1 MSAEQLL
8 THLFNA
14 GVAVSIISTVLALG
28 MSYNV
33 SELLAPLRRVWLVAG
48 MILVNS
54 VLVPAAA
61 WGIAKALPIDDA
73 AVTGLTLAVLGAAS
87 AAGLKATQLARRA
100 DLALAVSLVVV
111 LQLANLV
118 AVPLWAGQVVSGA
131 SISASSILGNLAL
144 LVLIPLAIGLV
155 VRARYAAHAATWQV
169 ELAKVSN
176 VALALALIAGI
187 SVNWHAIVSLLG
199 SWVLLASAL
208 TAVVAVVLGALV
220 GRADAAT
227 ETTTGLV
234 SGLRFGSLGLIIIG
248 TQLNGDPD
256 YLGPAIVF
264 SLVDLILVLF
274 LSVEIGRRAT
284 PTGAD
289 HPDPHER
296 PRASGLAQ
304 EERAP
309 VLPR

>member
-28 MSYNV
+28 MSYSV
-33 SELLAPLRRVWLVAG
+33 AELVAPLRRVWLVVG
-48 MILVNS
+48 MIVVNS

-61 WGIAKALPIDDA
+61 WGIGKALPIDGS
-73 AVTGLTLAVLGAAS
+73 AVTGMTLAAIGAAS
-87 AAGLKATQLARRA
+87 AAGLKAAQLARRA

-131 SISASSILGNLAL
+131 SISAGSILGNLAL
-144 LVLIPLAIGLV
+144 LVLIPLAIGLL
-155 VRARYAAHAATWQV
+155 VRARYAAHAEKWQV
-169 ELAKVSN
+169 ELGKVSN
-176 VALALALIAGI
+176 LALALALVAGI
-187 SVNWHAIVSLLG
+187 AVNWQAIVSLFG

-208 TAVVAVVLGALV
+208 TAIVSVVLGGLV
-220 GRADAAT
+220 GHADT
-227 ETTTGLV
+227 ETRTTTGLV

-248 TQLNGDPD
+248 TQLHGNAD

-264 SLVDLILVLF
+264 SLVDLIAVML
-274 LSVEIGRRAT
+274 LSVEIGRRGRSTRSGDSGPAHQ
-284 PTGAD
+284 PKRSG
-289 HPDPHER
+289 
-296 PRASGLAQ
+296 PRREPEPAASK
-304 EERAP
+304 
-309 VLPR
+309 

>member
-1 MSAEQLL
+1 MSADQLL

-28 MSYNV
+28 MSYRV
-33 SELLAPLRRVWLVAG
+33 AELVAPLRRLWLVG
-48 MILVNS
+48 LMILVNS

-73 AVTGLTLAVLGAAS
+73 AVTGMTLAVLGAAS

-131 SISASSILGNLAL
+131 SISASSILGNLLL
-144 LVLIPLAIGLV
+144 LVLIPLAIGLL
-155 VRARYAAHAATWQV
+155 VRARYAAHATKWQV

-176 VALALALIAGI
+176 LALVLALVAGI
-187 SVNWHAIVSLLG
+187 SVNWQAIVSLFG

-208 TAVVAVVLGALV
+208 TAIVSVVLGGLV
-220 GRADAAT
+220 GYASAETR
-227 ETTTGLV
+227 TTTGLV
-234 SGLRFGSLGLIIIG
+234 SGLRFGALGLIIIG
-248 TQLNGDPD
+248 TQLHGNAD

-274 LSVEIGRRAT
+274 LSVEIGRRAGST
-284 PTGAD
+284 RSD
-289 HPDPHER
+289 HPAPRNDP
-296 PRASGLAQ
+296 
-304 EERAP
+304 
-309 VLPR
+309 

>member
-1 MSAEQLL
+1 MSADQLL

-28 MSYNV
+28 MSYRV
-33 SELLAPLRRVWLVAG
+33 AELVAPLRRVWLVG
-48 MILVNS
+48 LMILVNS

-73 AVTGLTLAVLGAAS
+73 AVTGMTLAVLGAAS

-131 SISASSILGNLAL
+131 SISASSILGNLLL
-144 LVLIPLAIGLV
+144 LVLIPLAIGLL
-155 VRARYAAHAATWQV
+155 VRARYAAHAAKWQV

-176 VALALALIAGI
+176 LALALALVAGI
-187 SVNWHAIVSLLG
+187 AVNWQAIVSLFG

-208 TAVVAVVLGALV
+208 TAIVSVVLGGLV
-220 GRADAAT
+220 GYASAETR
-227 ETTTGLV
+227 TTTGLV
-234 SGLRFGSLGLIIIG
+234 SGLRFGALGLIIIG
-248 TQLNGDPD
+248 TQLHGNAD

-274 LSVEIGRRAT
+274 LSVEIGRRAGST
-284 PTGAD
+284 RSD
-289 HPDPHER
+289 HPAPRNDP
-296 PRASGLAQ
+296 
-304 EERAP
+304 
-309 VLPR
+309 

>member
-1 MSAEQLL
+1 MSADQLL

-28 MSYNV
+28 MSYRV
-33 SELLAPLRRVWLVAG
+33 AELVRPLRRVWLVG
-48 MILVNS
+48 LMILVNS

-73 AVTGLTLAVLGAAS
+73 AVTGMTLAVLGAAS

-131 SISASSILGNLAL
+131 SISASSILGNLLL
-144 LVLIPLAIGLV
+144 LVLIPLAIGLL
-155 VRARYAAHAATWQV
+155 VRARYAAHAAKWQV

-176 VALALALIAGI
+176 LALVLALVAGI
-187 SVNWHAIVSLLG
+187 SVNWQAIVSLFG
-199 SWVLLASAL
+199 SWVLLASVL
-208 TAVVAVVLGALV
+208 TAIVSVVLGGLV
-220 GRADAAT
+220 GYASAETR
-227 ETTTGLV
+227 TTTGLV
-234 SGLRFGSLGLIIIG
+234 SGLRFGALGLIIIG
-248 TQLNGDPD
+248 TQLHGNAD

-274 LSVEIGRRAT
+274 LSVEIGRRAGST
-284 PTGAD
+284 RSD
-289 HPDPHER
+289 DPA
-296 PRASGLAQ
+296 PRND
-304 EERAP
+304 P
-309 VLPR
+309 

>member
-1 MSAEQLL
+1 MSADELL

-28 MSYNV
+28 MAYSV
-33 SELLAPLRRVWLVAG
+33 AELVAPLRRVWLVVL

-61 WGIAKALPIDDA
+61 WGIGKALPIDDS
-73 AVTGLTLAVLGAAS
+73 AVTGMTLAAIGAAS

-131 SISASSILGNLAL
+131 SISATSILGNLLL
-144 LVLIPLAIGLV
+144 LVLIPLALGLLAR
-155 VRARYAAHAATWQV
+155 VRYVAHAATWQV
-169 ELAKVSN
+169 ELAKISN
-176 VALALALIAGI
+176 LALALALIAGI
-187 SVNWHAIVSLLG
+187 AVNWQAIVSLFG

-208 TAVVAVVLGALV
+208 TAIVAVVLGGVV
-220 GRADAAT
+220 GLAET
-227 ETTTGLV
+227 ETRTTTGRV

-248 TQLNGDPD
+248 TQLHGNPD

-264 SLVDLILVLF
+264 SLVDLIAVLF
-274 LSVEIGRRAT
+274 LSVEIGRRGTAPSAQP
-284 PTGAD
+284 PT
-289 HPDPHER
+289 
-296 PRASGLAQ
+296 
-304 EERAP
+304 AP
-309 VLPR
+309 EPARSQRVRVP

>member
-1 MSAEQLL
+1 MSADQLL

-28 MSYNV
+28 MSYRV
-33 SELLAPLRRVWLVAG
+33 AELAAPLRRVWLVG
-48 MILVNS
+48 LMILVNS

-73 AVTGLTLAVLGAAS
+73 AVTGMTLAVLGAAS

-131 SISASSILGNLAL
+131 SISASSILGNLLL
-144 LVLIPLAIGLV
+144 LVLIPLAIGLL
-155 VRARYAAHAATWQV
+155 VRARYAAHAAKWQV
-169 ELAKVSN
+169 ELARVSN
-176 VALALALIAGI
+176 LALALALVAGI
-187 SVNWHAIVSLLG
+187 SVNWQAIVSLFG

-208 TAVVAVVLGALV
+208 TAIVSVVLGGLV
-220 GRADAAT
+220 GYASAETR
-227 ETTTGLV
+227 TTTGLV
-234 SGLRFGSLGLIIIG
+234 SGLRFGALGLIIIG
-248 TQLNGDPD
+248 TQLHGNAD

-274 LSVEIGRRAT
+274 LSVEIGRRA
-284 PTGAD
+284 GSIRSD
-289 HPDPHER
+289 DPA
-296 PRASGLAQ
+296 PRND
-304 EERAP
+304 P
-309 VLPR
+309 

>member
-1 MSAEQLL
+1 VSAEQLL

-28 MSYNV
+28 MSYSV
-33 SELLAPLRRVWLVAG
+33 AELAAPLRRVWLVVA
-48 MILVNS
+48 MIVVNS

-61 WGIAKALPIDDA
+61 WGIGEALPIDES
-73 AVTGLTLAVLGAAS
+73 AVTGLTLAAIGAAS

-131 SISASSILGNLAL
+131 SISATSILGNLLL
-144 LVLIPLAIGLV
+144 LVLIPLAVGLV
-155 VRARYAAHAATWQV
+155 VRARYAEHAATWQV
-169 ELAKVSN
+169 ELGKVSN
-176 VALALALIAGI
+176 LALAIALIAGI
-187 SVNWHAIVSLLG
+187 AVNWSAIVSLLG
-199 SWVLLASAL
+199 SWVLVASAL
-208 TAVVAVVLGALV
+208 TAIVSVVLGGLV
-220 GRADAAT
+220 GRADT
-227 ETTTGLV
+227 ETRTTTGLV

-248 TQLNGDPD
+248 TQLNGNAD

-274 LSVEIGRRAT
+274 LSVEIGRRGGSARSDDSG
-284 PTGAD
+284 PRS
-289 HPDPHER
+289 DP
-296 PRASGLAQ
+296 
-304 EERAP
+304 
-309 VLPR
+309 